1 MEKYDVGFQDDI
13 VYDYF
18 HWLCSIVHADD
29 PQDSYIYLM
38 EMLYQTEFYWII
50 DNDINRADDGKHLR
64 YEFASERSYSNYYP
78 IDNRPCSVL
87 EMLIALAIRIND
99 EIMWN
104 PDYGDKT
111 AAWFWEMIDNLGLGN
126 LDDYC
131 FEGKKLAKNQRFV
144 EDILD
149 DFMSCRDG
157 KYGKISLFPTKNL
170 LHFSNQKCTQ
180 KCNKIKNREIWYQM
194 MDYMLEKYGVE
205 ED

>member
-1 MEKYDVGFQDDI
+1 MKKNNYNL
-13 VYDYF
+13 DYI
-18 HWLCSIVHADD
+18 LSVQKIDTEIGYN
-29 PQDSYIYLM
+29 SYNEYINPLRH
-38 EMLYQTEFYWII
+38 QTTI

-131 FEGKKLAKNQRFV
+131 F
-144 EDILD
+144 
-149 DFMSCRDG
+149 
-157 KYGKISLFPTKNL
+157 
-170 LHFSNQKCTQ
+170 
-180 KCNKIKNREIWYQM
+180 
-194 MDYMLEKYGVE
+194 
-205 ED
+205 

>member
-1 MEKYDVGFQDDI
+1 
-13 VYDYF
+13 
-18 HWLCSIVHADD
+18 
-29 PQDSYIYLM
+29 M
-38 EMLYQTEFYWII
+38 EMLYQTEFYWTI

-87 EMLIALAIRIND
+87 EML
-99 EIMWN
+99 
-104 PDYGDKT
+104 
-111 AAWFWEMIDNLGLGN
+111 NLGLGN